1 MNEKIIT
8 NGIYSDNLSLYLK
21 LSVIEKDS
29 LIKYFR

>member
-8 NGIYSDNLSLYLK
+8 NGISDNLSLYLK